1 MTKNKLISGCIVLA
15 AVTWPA
21 LAASEHY
28 SIGAEQIA
36 ATVARMGVRIAPS
49 QVTLLTDV
57 VASTPHPALQ
67 VQFLQRS
74 GADRFMVRMECESKE
89 DCLPFIASV
98 HVDQGEA
105 TQLAAVSSRLSVLKE
120 PFSSSASGS
129 RPESIVMRSGSP
141 ATLRLDGERVHIR
154 IPVICLENG
163 STGQTIRA
171 TDKDRRRVYKAQ
183 VVADGV
189 LQGRL

>member
-1 MTKNKLISGCIVLA
+1 MMRNKLIAGCIVVA
-15 AVTWPA
+15 ALTWPA

-28 SIGAEQIA
+28 PIGTGQIA

-57 VASTPHPALQ
+57 VANTPNPALQ

-74 GADRFMVRMECESKE
+74 GADRFLVRLECESKE

-105 TQLAAVSSRLSVLKE
+105 TQLAAVSSRLSLLKE
-120 PFSSSASGS
+120 PFSSSVSGS
-129 RPESIVMRSGSP
+129 RPETIVIRSGSS
-141 ATLRLDGERVHIR
+141 ATLRLDGEHVHIR

-163 STGQTIRA
+163 STGQTIRS
-171 TDKDRRRVYKAQ
+171 TDKDHRQVYKAQ
-183 VVADGV
+183 VIADGV
-189 LQGRL
+189 LQGKL